1 VPWGS
6 IEGVRLEV
14 PYILGWVF
22 EGEEEEERPW
32 FYGVFFTFYRK
43 SVRKA
48 V

>member
-22 EGEEEEERPW
+22 EGEEEERPW